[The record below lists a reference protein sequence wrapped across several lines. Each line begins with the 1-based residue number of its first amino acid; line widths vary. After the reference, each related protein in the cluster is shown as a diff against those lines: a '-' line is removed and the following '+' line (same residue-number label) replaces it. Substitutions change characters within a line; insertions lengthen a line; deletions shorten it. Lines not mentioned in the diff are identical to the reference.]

1 MKLSS
6 HLRALF
12 KLSTKIGSRFLTA
25 VAIAFGVS
33 AVSAVFFATPALAQ
47 AAAQDISGVASN
59 IIGNF
64 GALADLITA
73 AAYVAGF
80 GFAFAAILKFK
91 AHKDNPQQIPVGTPI
106 ALLFIAAA
114 LIFLPTIFS
123 VSGKTVFGSGG
134 TTGGISGTYSF
145 PTS

>member
-1 MKLSS
+1 MKLGLHASAS
-6 HLRALF
+6 LKFTAKVAAKLAAILAL
-12 KLSTKIGSRFLTA
+12 
-25 VAIAFGVS
+25 V
-33 AVSAVFFATPALAQ
+33 AVFPVLAQ
-47 AAAQDISGVASN
+47 AQTTGAAQNISGVAEN
-59 IIGNF
+59 IISNF

-134 TTGGISGTYSF
+134 TPGGISGVYSF